1 MMMGPTDGG
10 EDGGGVVEGAREL
23 PRLPGFVGFEEQHHL
38 LEKWKVTL
46 EKIPLNIEVSQNC
59 KSLDISFEEV
69 SESDFF

>member
-1 MMMGPTDGG
+1 MIGPTDGG

-46 EKIPLNIEVSQNC
+46 EKIQMS
-59 KSLDISFEEV
+59 SL
-69 SESDFF
+69 